1 MLRRV
6 YAPAYVET
14 ASQLADILTKALRVG
29 LHASLLDR
37 LLPPAHRP
45 VSEGVKGDGAT
56 AMVARPRVVAPSPL
70 RSQLDTALAAVG
82 GPLGPQEGEDAWRCR
97 AVLRLNE
104 LACALGMRRPNCVT
118 RANLAAALVV
128 FEWPGPGALR
138 KADCEP
144 LLDYYHGASW
154 SGVLKWVRLLR
165 RVPA

>member
-1 MLRRV
+1 MEPTLSRSP
-6 YAPAYVET
+6 AP
-14 ASQLADILTKALRVG
+14 
-29 LHASLLDR
+29 
-37 LLPPAHRP
+37 
-45 VSEGVKGDGAT
+45 
-56 AMVARPRVVAPSPL
+56 M
-70 RSQLDTALAAVG
+70 LAATSYMD
-82 GPLGPQEGEDAWRCR
+82 LRAWRCR

-138 KADCEP
+138 RADCEP

>member
-1 MLRRV
+1 MLLWV
-6 YAPAYVET
+6 KKSPYSTSLSVDST
-14 ASQLADILTKALRVG
+14 ATKY
-29 LHASLLDR
+29 S
-37 LLPPAHRP
+37 
-45 VSEGVKGDGAT
+45 
-56 AMVARPRVVAPSPL
+56 
-70 RSQLDTALAAVG
+70 
-82 GPLGPQEGEDAWRCR
+82 
-97 AVLRLNE
+97 
-104 LACALGMRRPNCVT
+104 RPNCVT